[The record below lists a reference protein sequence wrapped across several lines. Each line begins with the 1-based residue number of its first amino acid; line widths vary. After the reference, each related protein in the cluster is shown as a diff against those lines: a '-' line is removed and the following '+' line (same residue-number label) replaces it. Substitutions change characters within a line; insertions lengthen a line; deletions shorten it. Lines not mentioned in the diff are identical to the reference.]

1 MAGVRLP
8 SLRTFDNERAIR
20 LSDAWTNYRLAGGA
34 EHAAQLQPANT
45 MSTASRR
52 ASNPAG
58 ARGLAIAAGSTSP
71 EPA

>member
-1 MAGVRLP
+1 MLGQI
-8 SLRTFDNERAIR
+8 T
-20 LSDAWTNYRLAGGA
+20 AWPVAQNMT
-34 EHAAQLQPANT
+34 AQLQPANT